1 MLQKYK
7 DQIILITGLI
17 FFCLAFYYLNE
28 VLLPFVLG
36 LLLAF
41 SVFPTISKLQ
51 RVIKRRNVANTVFLA
66 IIGGIFIT
74 ILVFFTQYINRDFKR
89 LNNSFETLAAKNH
102 DKLDKTA
109 QQVKQYL
116 GKVYD
121 FDTLEKN
128 LASSSDSL
136 KNSLKDID
144 SSTLDTES
152 IKAAFENVV
161 AAFQTNDKSE
171 SEEKSGLGL
180 ILTIVYALFYFLLI
194 LYQYEYFYALHVKF
208 FGGKIKSKANI
219 ILDDFNQSFV
229 KYFKLRSKIVLI
241 LSLVYLSAFI
251 IMDMPGVLI
260 LTIIIAILSY
270 IPYLQYFALI
280 PLSVSCIV
288 LSVENDQSFLL
299 LFGVVLGVFI
309 LASILEEAILTPWI
323 MEKNIGMNPV
333 IMILALSAWSYLFGL
348 KGLLIGIPMTS
359 LIIIYTKRYFLPA
372 YQKVVLNEN

>member
-28 VLLPFVLG
+28 ALLPFVLG

-51 RVIKRRNVANTVFLA
+51 RVIKSRNVANTVFLA

>member
-51 RVIKRRNVANTVFLA
+51 RVIKSRNVANTVFLA
-66 IIGGIFIT
+66 IVGGIFIT

-128 LASSSDSL
+128 LVSSSDSL

>member
-51 RVIKRRNVANTVFLA
+51 RVIKSRNVANTVFLA

>member
-1 MLQKYK
+1 
-7 DQIILITGLI
+7 
-17 FFCLAFYYLNE
+17 
-28 VLLPFVLG
+28 
-36 LLLAF
+36 
-41 SVFPTISKLQ
+41 
-51 RVIKRRNVANTVFLA
+51 
-66 IIGGIFIT
+66 
-74 ILVFFTQYINRDFKR
+74 
-89 LNNSFETLAAKNH
+89 
-102 DKLDKTA
+102 
-109 QQVKQYL
+109 
-116 GKVYD
+116 
-121 FDTLEKN
+121 
-128 LASSSDSL
+128 
-136 KNSLKDID
+136 
-144 SSTLDTES
+144 
-152 IKAAFENVV
+152 VV
-161 AAFQTNDKSE
+161 AAFQTNDNSE
-171 SEEKSGLGL
+171 SEENSGLGL

>member
-51 RVIKRRNVANTVFLA
+51 RVIKSRNVANTVFLA
-66 IIGGIFIT
+66 IVGGIFIT

>member
-66 IIGGIFIT
+66 IVGGIFIT

-128 LASSSDSL
+128 LVSSSDSL

>member
-128 LASSSDSL
+128 LVSSSDSL

>member
-66 IIGGIFIT
+66 IVGGIFIT